1 MVVQYPPNATLYI
14 RNLNDRI
21 HKDALKRQLYLY
33 FSQFGRILEII
44 ALKRPGLQGQA
55 WVAFDSID
63 NATKAL
69 VGSQGFELLGKSMRV
84 EYSNKKSDVVAQ
96 EDGTWINPNY
106 RPKGSGADGKPPS
119 GPVSLPNG
127 E

>member
-1 MVVQYPPNATLYI
+1 MMQYPPNSTLYI
-14 RNLNDRI
+14 RNLNDRV

-44 ALKRPGLQGQA
+44 ASKRPGLQGQA
-55 WVAFDSID
+55 WVAFDTLD

-69 VGSQGFELLGKSMRV
+69 VGSQGFELLGKSMRI
-84 EYSNKKSDVVAQ
+84 EYSNKKSDIVAQ
-96 EDGTWINPNY
+96 EDGTWINPSH

-119 GPVSLPNG
+119 KPAPLISGD
-127 E
+127 